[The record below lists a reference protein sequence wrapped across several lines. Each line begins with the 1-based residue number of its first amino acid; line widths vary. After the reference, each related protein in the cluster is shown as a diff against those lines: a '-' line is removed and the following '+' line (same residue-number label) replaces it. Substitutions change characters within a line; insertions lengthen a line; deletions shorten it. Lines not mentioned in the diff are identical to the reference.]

1 MKITCEQLARQLE
14 SEIGVTAVEIAGEKL
29 ANHTVAARK
38 PAVLCIPDAAEKLA
52 TALRLCDAA
61 EAAVIPWGG
70 GTAMAVGN
78 PPRECDVV
86 IALNRLNRLLEHDDA
101 NLTTTVE
108 AGMSLAQLQ
117 GITARQNQFAP
128 FDPPHAERATIG
140 GIIAANLNGPRRM
153 SHGSV
158 RDLVTGMKV
167 VLASGEQ
174 IKAGGKVVKNVAGY
188 DMCKLFVGSLGTL
201 GIITEVTLRTAPVPE
216 RAATLLASGTL
227 SQVLR
232 VSEQISRSPLLPA
245 AVVILKLEA
254 NEMARHSLQQW
265 AIAVCTE
272 GFTESVSRHLD
283 DMKNIAVRNGLN
295 ADTFE
300 SDAHRRFWGTIRD
313 FPLMPDRLVYRLT
326 LPRASVLGLEKAWQN
341 WQISEGSPALIA
353 DAAAGTVWIS
363 VAAQL
368 SAGAWFSKLISFARD
383 SGGHAVMFAAPA
395 NLKEGLDVW
404 GSRPT
409 ALSLMREVK
418 RQFDPKNLLNPGRFV
433 SGI

>member
-14 SEIGVTAVEIAGEKL
+14 SELGATAVELAGEKL
-29 ANHTVAARK
+29 ANRTVDNRR
-38 PAVLCIPDAAEKLA
+38 PAVLCAPDAAEKLS
-52 TALRLCDAA
+52 TALRLCNDA

-78 PPRECDVV
+78 PPRGCDVV
-86 IALNRLNRLLEHDDA
+86 IALSRLNRLLEHDDA
-101 NLTTTVE
+101 NLTITVE
-108 AGMSLAQLQ
+108 AGMPLAQLQ
-117 GITARQNQFAP
+117 GITARQNQFTP

-140 GIIAANLNGPRRM
+140 GIVAANLNGPRRM

-158 RDLVTGMKV
+158 RDLVTGMKMA
-167 VLASGEQ
+167 LASGER

-201 GIITEVTLRTAPVPE
+201 GIVTEITLRVAPLPE
-216 RAATLLASGTL
+216 RAATLLASGTS
-227 SQVLR
+227 SQVFR
-232 VSEQISRSPLLPA
+232 VSEQISRSLLLPA
-245 AVVILKLEA
+245 AVVILNLEA
-254 NEMARHSLQQW
+254 HEMARHSLQPW
-265 AIAVCTE
+265 AIAVWTE

-283 DMKNIAVRNGLN
+283 ELKNIAARNGLT

-300 SDAHRRFWGTIRD
+300 SDAHTRFWGTIRD

-326 LPRASVLGLEKAWQN
+326 LPRASVLELEKAWQN

-353 DAAAGTVWIS
+353 DAATGTVWIS
-363 VAAQL
+363 LAAQP
-368 SAGAWFSKLISFARD
+368 SAGAWFSKLITFARD
-383 SGGHAVMFAAPA
+383 CGGHAVIFAAPA
-395 NLKEGLDVW
+395 NLKDGVDVW
-404 GSRPT
+404 GSAPS

-418 RQFDPKNLLNPGRFV
+418 RQFDPKGLLNPGRFV